1 MRPRSIA
8 FGLAFMLGALLVG
21 TGSRGAVA
29 PPELAFVAADRGI
42 PQLFIVRADGS
53 GRRRLTNTPGPS
65 IKPVWSPDGR
75 EIAFVRGAGD
85 DTQIYIMKAD
95 GGSQRLLTRGPGR
108 ADSPA
113 WSPDSLQIVFAA
125 TRDRVSQI
133 AVMRRD
139 GSRRHDLAPS
149 HSEQRA
155 PAWSPDGRLIAFL
168 SRAGRE
174 QYDLLS
180 RRNRGHFDL
189 YVIGADG
196 RNLRQ
201 VPTPAPGIEPDVK
214 EFTWLPDGHLAYT
227 SRSGPAQDGV
237 TVTTVNGTEH
247 RYLGTGYSSAWAP
260 DSQRFAVVVSHSGAA
275 QIYVLNNVG
284 GHSVPLI
291 DRHLISVRPAWSPD
305 GRQIAFLIL
314 GGGKTKLTVAD
325 ADGAHQR
332 QLADDVYG
340 DLSALPVFSWRPR

>member
-1 MRPRSIA
+1 MRSRSIA
-8 FGLAFMLGALLVG
+8 LGLACMLGTLLMG
-21 TGSRGAVA
+21 TSTRGAVA
-29 PPELAFVAADRGI
+29 PRELAFVASDRGI
-42 PQLFIVRADGS
+42 PQIFIVRADGS
-53 GRRRLTNTPGPS
+53 GRRRLTSATGPS
-65 IKPVWSPDGR
+65 TKPVWSRDGQK
-75 EIAFVRGAGD
+75 IAFVRRTGN
-85 DTQIYIMKAD
+85 DTQIYIMNAD
-95 GGSQRLLTRGPGR
+95 GGSQRPVTRGPGR

-113 WSPDSLQIVFAA
+113 WSPDGLQIVFAA
-125 TRDRVSQI
+125 TKGTIPQI
-133 AVMRRD
+133 AVTRSD
-139 GSRRHDLAPS
+139 GSHRRDLAPS
-149 HSEQRA
+149 HSEQRT

-180 RRNRGHFDL
+180 RTRRGHFDL
-189 YVIGADG
+189 YVIGPDG

-237 TVTTVNGTEH
+237 TVTTVSGTEH
-247 RYLGTGYSSAWAP
+247 RYLGTGYASAWAP

-275 QIYVLNNVG
+275 QIYVLNSVG

-291 DRHLISVRPAWSPD
+291 DRRLISVRPAWSPD

-325 ADGAHQR
+325 PDGGHQR

-340 DLSALPVFSWRPR
+340 DLSALPLFSWRPR

>member
-1 MRPRSIA
+1 MRPRNIA
-8 FGLAFMLGALLVG
+8 LGLAFVLGALLMG
-21 TGSRGAVA
+21 TSTLGAVA
-29 PPELAFVAADRGI
+29 PRELAFVAADRGV
-42 PQLFIVRADGS
+42 PQVFTVRADGT
-53 GRRRLTNTPGPS
+53 GRRQLTNAPGPS
-65 IKPVWSPDGR
+65 TKPVWSPDGR
-75 EIAFVRGAGD
+75 KIVFVRHAGD
-85 DTQIYIMKAD
+85 DTQIYIMNAD
-95 GGSQRLLTRGPGR
+95 GGSQRPLTRGPGR

-113 WSPDSLQIVFAA
+113 WSPDGLQIVFAA
-125 TRDRVSQI
+125 TRDRVSKV
-133 AVMRRD
+133 AVMRSD
-139 GSRRHDLAPS
+139 GSRRRDLAPS

-174 QYDLLS
+174 QYDLLARTS
-180 RRNRGHFDL
+180 RGHFDL

-214 EFTWLPDGHLAYT
+214 EFTWLPDGRLAYT

-237 TVTTVNGTEH
+237 TVTTVSGSAH
-247 RYLGTGYSSAWAP
+247 RYLGTGASPAWAP
-260 DSQRFAVVVSHSGAA
+260 DSRRLAFVVSHAGAPEV
-275 QIYVLNNVG
+275 YVRNSME

-291 DRHLISVRPAWSPD
+291 DSRLTTVRPAWSPD

-314 GGGKTKLTVAD
+314 GGGKTKLMVTD
-325 ADGAHQR
+325 PDGGHQR

-340 DLSALPVFSWRPR
+340 DLSARPVFSWRPR